1 MSSRIVVTGIAS
13 RLGRLVARHLHRLGE
28 GEVVGIDRRPV
39 AHLPKDVVHLAA
51 DIRSRKARDVFRH
64 DVKAL
69 IHIALYHQARTAEQ
83 RSFNVMGTARLLDY
97 CERYGVEKVIV
108 LSSAEVYGPRP
119 DNHQFLK
126 EDAPLMGAVGFSALQ
141 ELVTAD
147 MQATSYFW
155 QARHSQ
161 TDAVVLRPVHILGGL
176 HNPPSNF
183 LRLRHPPVPIGF
195 DPMIQV
201 VHELDVVQAV
211 MRALGEGVHG
221 VFNIA
226 GPGELP
232 LSVLLGELGKRPIRV
247 PYGALKA
254 GVSLLHKVGLSR
266 FSSPEIEH
274 LRFVGMVDSARAAR
288 VLGYRSRYNLRE
300 TVRAVVDY
308 DEL

>member
-13 RLGRLVARHLHRLGE
+13 RLGRLVARHLHRLGQ
-28 GEVVGIDRRPV
+28 GEIVGIDRRAV
-39 AHLPKDVVHLAA
+39 EHLPKDVVHLAA

-69 IHIALYHQARTAEQ
+69 IHVALYHKARTADE
-83 RSFNVMGTARLLDY
+83 RSFNVIGTSRLLEY
-97 CERYGVEKVIV
+97 CESYGVEKVIV
-108 LSSAEVYGPRP
+108 ISSAEVYGPRP

-126 EDAPLMGAVGFSALQ
+126 EDAPLMGATGFPALQ
-141 ELVTAD
+141 DLVTAD

-155 QARHSQ
+155 QARNSK

-176 HNPPSNF
+176 RNPASNF
-183 LRLRHPPVPIGF
+183 LRLRRPPVPIGY
-195 DPMIQV
+195 DPMMQV
-201 VHELDVVQAV
+201 VHELDVVEAV
-211 MRALGEGVHG
+211 MLALAPGVHG

-232 LSVLLGELGKRPIRV
+232 LSVLLRELGKRSLPL
-247 PYGALKA
+247 PYSALKA
-254 GVSLLHKVGLSR
+254 GVGVLRKVGLSR
-266 FSSPEIEH
+266 FSPPEIEH
-274 LRFVGMVDSARAAR
+274 LRYVAMVDGGRAAR
-288 VLGYRSRYNLRE
+288 VLGYRPRYSLRE